1 MTLLKLMLVFPKVAV
16 LPFGGGYAMVP
27 IFENELVR
35 NHAFLTADEFAN
47 LVGLAQ
53 VTPGP
58 IGFNSATY
66 VGMAQGGLAGAL
78 AASLGVVI
86 PSIVISLLVAV
97 FLRRAADAQWMKLLM
112 KGVRPCVVGI
122 IGAAV
127 VFFARTALCWQGAV
141 IFAAVVVLRW
151 MLPMLYALWSLA
163 LSALLGYVL
172 FLKPQTSNLRLLT
185 LNNHAFANS

>member
-1 MTLLKLMLVFPKVAV
+1 MTLLKLMLVFAKVAV
-16 LPFGGGYAMVP
+16 LTFGGGYAMVP
-27 IFENELVR
+27 LFENELVR

-141 IFAAVVVLRW
+141 IFAAVVLLRW
-151 MLPMLYALWSLA
+151 KLPKLNPLWSLA

-172 FLKPQTSNLRLLT
+172 LL
-185 LNNHAFANS
+185 

>member
-1 MTLLKLMLVFPKVAV
+1 MTLLKLMLVFAKVAV
-16 LPFGGGYAMVP
+16 LTFGGGYAMVP
-27 IFENELVR
+27 IFENELVK

-97 FLRRAADAQWMKLLM
+97 FLRRAADARWMKLLM

-141 IFAAVVVLRW
+141 IFAAVVLLRW
-151 MLPMLYALWSLA
+151 KLPKLNPLWSLA

-172 FLKPQTSNLRLLT
+172 FL
-185 LNNHAFANS
+185 

>member
-1 MTLLKLMLVFPKVAV
+1 MTLLKLMLVFAKVAV
-16 LPFGGGYAMVP
+16 LTFGGGYAMVP

-35 NHAFLTADEFAN
+35 NHAFLTADEVAN

-141 IFAAVVVLRW
+141 IFAAVVLLRW
-151 MLPMLYALWSLA
+151 KLPKLNPLWSLV
-163 LSALLGYVL
+163 LSAMLGYVL
-172 FLKPQTSNLRLLT
+172 FL
-185 LNNHAFANS
+185 

>member
-1 MTLLKLMLVFPKVAV
+1 MTLLKLMLVFAKVAV
-16 LPFGGGYAMVP
+16 LTFGGGYAMVP
-27 IFENELVR
+27 IFENELVK

-97 FLRRAADAQWMKLLM
+97 FLRRAADAKWMKLLM

-141 IFAAVVVLRW
+141 IFAAVVLLRW
-151 MLPMLYALWSLA
+151 KLPKLNPLWSLA

-172 FLKPQTSNLRLLT
+172 FL
-185 LNNHAFANS
+185 

>member
-1 MTLLKLMLVFPKVAV
+1 MTLLKLMLVFAKVAV
-16 LPFGGGYAMVP
+16 LTFGGGYAMVP
-27 IFENELVR
+27 IFENELVK

-141 IFAAVVVLRW
+141 IFAAVVLLRW
-151 MLPMLYALWSLA
+151 KLPKLNPLWSLA

-172 FLKPQTSNLRLLT
+172 FL
-185 LNNHAFANS
+185 

>member
-1 MTLLKLMLVFPKVAV
+1 MTLLKLMLVFAKVAV
-16 LPFGGGYAMVP
+16 LTFGGGYAMVP
-27 IFENELVR
+27 LFENELVK

-141 IFAAVVVLRW
+141 IFAAVVLLRW
-151 MLPMLYALWSLA
+151 KLPKLNPLWSLA
-163 LSALLGYVL
+163 LSVLLGYVL
-172 FLKPQTSNLRLLT
+172 FL
-185 LNNHAFANS
+185 